1 MQPLN
6 LFQHRSQNSVELL
19 MDKTAR
25 AREDMWQQIGSLQPL
40 VLSHMVN
47 SALLG
52 GPKWP
57 ALRQA
62 FRVIRRHN
70 SGNIIL
76 ATDGLSDP
84 FDDTLDHNHAD
95 AGDNVNGFGLEFYI
109 ETTVDEMADTIDD
122 VKRSWQFQLL
132 YTVSQLA
139 AGHGGIR
146 AILDDMK
153 LLSTEAEGVSEAIPE
168 ALRDGHVNAA
178 GRVGALLGLRDTQ
191 SGIPEF
197 IQGMPLSEVRL
208 VNIKLLTLEELQLIT
223 DQGAE
228 GRRKLDS
235 LFKEPDRLWSQLRR
249 GSVV

>member
-1 MQPLN
+1 MGSTAFERFDNDVHQTVHGHKDRGVIGRLNGCFGCCFRQHDATLNDHSLQPLN

-84 FDDTLDHNHAD
+84 FDDTL
-95 AGDNVNGFGLEFYI
+95 GRPTSCMLIIY
-109 ETTVDEMADTIDD
+109 
-122 VKRSWQFQLL
+122 
-132 YTVSQLA
+132 
-139 AGHGGIR
+139 HG
-146 AILDDMK
+146 
-153 LLSTEAEGVSEAIPE
+153 TP
-168 ALRDGHVNAA
+168 
-178 GRVGALLGLRDTQ
+178 
-191 SGIPEF
+191 
-197 IQGMPLSEVRL
+197 
-208 VNIKLLTLEELQLIT
+208 
-223 DQGAE
+223 
-228 GRRKLDS
+228 
-235 LFKEPDRLWSQLRR
+235 
-249 GSVV
+249 